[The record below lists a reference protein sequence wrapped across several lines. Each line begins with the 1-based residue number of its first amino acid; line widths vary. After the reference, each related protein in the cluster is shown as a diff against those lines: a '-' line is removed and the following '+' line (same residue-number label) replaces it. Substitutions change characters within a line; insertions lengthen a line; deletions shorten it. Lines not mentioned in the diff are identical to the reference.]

1 MTPNRSVS
9 VAPSLLFLLTLVPL
23 SAGDAQAH
31 PDDDP
36 QPTLQ
41 QRIDAAV
48 ATARSAPLCTAI
60 QPFYWE
66 IGDSSTALVTGSVG
80 GNRFTATTQLDIASS
95 SKWMFAAYLV
105 QRSSGHP
112 TDAEVKALTMRTGY
126 VNINYGACLR
136 YSPLRQRTETVE
148 ECFQSGGNDTYT
160 AADDGLFYYG
170 NVHFQAYGAQDPRL
184 AAKNNATLQAELASQ
199 LGQDVSF
206 RYDQPLISAGIKT
219 SASDYAV
226 FLRKLLGGTLYMHDL
241 LGSYA
246 VCTQPSTCATAA
258 YTPTPPGESWHYSLG
273 HWVEDDPNV
282 GDGAFSSAG
291 AYGFYPWID
300 ASKRWYGVLSRY
312 STSDSAY
319 NDSMTCGRLIRKAW
333 ESGVA
338 Q

>member
-1 MTPNRSVS
+1 MVPNHSS
-9 VAPSLLFLLTLVPL
+9 AIGSSLLFFLSLVPI
-23 SAGDAQAH
+23 SAQMAQAH
-31 PDDDP
+31 PQEDP
-36 QPTLQ
+36 PPTLQ

-48 ATARSAPLCTAI
+48 ATAKSAPLCTAI

-66 IGDSSTALVTGSVG
+66 IGDSSTALATGSIG

-105 QRSSGHP
+105 QRSGGHP

-126 VNINYGACLR
+126 VNVNYGACLR

-148 ECFQSGGNDTYT
+148 ECFHSGGNDTYT
-160 AADDGLFYYG
+160 ATDDGQFYYG
-170 NVHFQAYGAQDPRL
+170 NVHFQAYGVQDSSL
-184 AAKNNATLQAELASQ
+184 ATKNNATLQAELAGQ
-199 LGQDVSF
+199 LGQDFAF

-226 FLRKLLGGTLYMHDL
+226 FLRKILGGTLTMHDL

-246 VCTQPSTCATAA
+246 VCTNPSTCTTAA
-258 YTPTPPGESWHYSLG
+258 YAPTPANESWHYSLG

-300 ASKRWYGVLSRY
+300 VSKRWYGVLARY

-319 NDSMTCGRLIRKAW
+319 NDSMKCGRLLRKAW
-333 ESGVA
+333 ETGMA